1 MDTLEKESSMRSLEN
16 NLSKMR
22 LEYAQF
28 VENNEK
34 TIEKYQNLMKQ
45 KAKETQ
51 QRVLKKKEEFL
62 DLEDVWEGEPNK
74 KKDADRNIGEFFEKI
89 KEIKK
94 QREFIM
100 DLEDVSEGG
109 YEGDTKSFHME
120 NTKDEAKIGYN
131 KKFEE
136 IENMKIEEK
145 KIAKPERNEVFDIKI
160 EKPST
165 SANLNQKNANFD
177 KKTEDNLKKPEI
189 SIAKPQNEAKI
200 SEPKREISKPAFD
213 LKSEEK
219 IYSYK
224 SPLEPFKQFKEEE
237 KPEYFS
243 TFDEKKDDLI
253 LNKKTSN
260 IAKTMNFSEKK
271 EFDNKKPEN
280 SLNSEKVTEK
290 TKTPEKKIN
299 EPSNNK
305 LLSIPEKNKLMPLNK
320 EDKQDQKPLWGFKD
334 EKKSTDKETL
344 NLNVFEKT
352 PIPSQ
357 TNIPVQDEKKIESSI
372 FEKDNKLLKINKNEK
387 QDQKPFFKD
396 EKKSN
401 DKETLNLN
409 AFVSKDEKKFE
420 NTQKK
425 EEISDIFLKPAS
437 KNLGKL
443 PGLPALK
450 PIEKTIEIPKNIQ
463 IEKSDPPKKI
473 EPQKIEPQKWSS
485 KIEEPKKKDEKKTD
499 LDEFDD
505 LLGELDFMSGPPSK
519 VDKKPTTFEKEK
531 QIGLNESLK
540 ASEKKS
546 PGLFSQDQ
554 NLKSAEKKSPG
565 LFRKEND
572 KKPSIDLSKD
582 KTEEIE
588 EDIDFGE

>member
-1 MDTLEKESSMRSLEN
+1 METLDKESSIRSLES

-22 LEYAQF
+22 MEYAQF
-28 VENNEK
+28 VDNNEK
-34 TIEKYQNLMKQ
+34 AIEKYQNLMKQ
-45 KAKETQ
+45 KTKETQ

-74 KKDADRNIGEFFEKI
+74 KKEADRNIGEFFEKI

-100 DLEDVSEGG
+100 DLEDVSESG
-109 YEGDTKSFHME
+109 YDGNNRSFHME
-120 NTKDEAKIGYN
+120 NTKVEEKIEFN

-136 IENMKIEEK
+136 IENMKFEEK
-145 KIAKPERNEVFDIKI
+145 KIAKPEKKEIVDIKI

-165 SANLNQKNANFD
+165 SVNAYQKNANFD
-177 KKTEDNLKKPEI
+177 KKSEEEKAKNLKKPEI
-189 SIAKPQNEAKI
+189 SIAKPQNEIKI
-200 SEPKREISKPAFD
+200 SEPKWEIPKPAFD
-213 LKSEEK
+213 LKNEEK
-219 IYSYK
+219 IFSYK
-224 SPLEPFKQFKEEE
+224 SPLEPFKQLKEEE

-243 TFDEKKDDLI
+243 SFDEKK
-253 LNKKTSN
+253 S
-260 IAKTMNFSEKK
+260 AKK
-271 EFDNKKPEN
+271 EFENKKPEN
-280 SLNSEKVTEK
+280 SLNLKVNSEKNNEK
-290 TKTPEKKIN
+290 TKTPEKKIT

-305 LLSIPEKNKLMPLNK
+305 LLSIPEKNKLLPLNK
-320 EDKQDQKPLWGFKD
+320 EDKKEQNPLWG
-334 EKKSTDKETL
+334 
-344 NLNVFEKT
+344 
-352 PIPSQ
+352 
-357 TNIPVQDEKKIESSI
+357 
-372 FEKDNKLLKINKNEK
+372 
-387 QDQKPFFKD
+387 FKD

-409 AFVSKDEKKFE
+409 VFYKTPIPSLANLPAQDEKKIETTIFEKDKLLTINKNDKQDQKPLLAFKDEKKSNE
-420 NTQKK
+420 KETLNLKILETTPKK

-450 PIEKTIEIPKNIQ
+450 PIEKTIEIPKNNQ
-463 IEKSDPPKKI
+463 IEKS

-485 KIEEPKKKDEKKTD
+485 KIEEPKKKEEKKTD

-505 LLGELDFMSGPPSK
+505 LLGELDFMSGPASK
-519 VDKKPTTFEKEK
+519 VDKKPSTFEKEK
-531 QIGLNESLK
+531 KEEKKSGLNESLK
-540 ASEKKS
+540 A
-546 PGLFSQDQ
+546 GLLSQDQ

-565 LFRKEND
+565 LFHKEND
-572 KKPSIDLSKD
+572 KKPSVDLSKD